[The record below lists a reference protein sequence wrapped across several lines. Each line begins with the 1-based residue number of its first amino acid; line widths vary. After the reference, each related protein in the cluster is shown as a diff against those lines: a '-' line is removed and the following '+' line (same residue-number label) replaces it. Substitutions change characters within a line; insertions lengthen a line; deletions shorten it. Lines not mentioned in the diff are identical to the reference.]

1 MNLAT
6 KHKFILYTTL
16 AFQNVQNNFYKS
28 KTGGA
33 VPNHM
38 LEVKMNQILRD
49 RGR

>member
-1 MNLAT
+1 MNLVS
-6 KHKFILYTTL
+6 KHKLLIYTAL
-16 AFQNVQNNFYKS
+16 AFQNVLNNCSKS

-33 VPNHM
+33 MTNYM